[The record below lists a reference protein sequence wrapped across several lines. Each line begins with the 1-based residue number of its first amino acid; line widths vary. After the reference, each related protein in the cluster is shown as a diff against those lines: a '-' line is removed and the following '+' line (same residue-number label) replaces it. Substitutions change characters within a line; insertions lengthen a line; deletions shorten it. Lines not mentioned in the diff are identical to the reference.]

1 MTLKDI
7 LARSYA
13 LYGEENMKKINAT
26 CAIIFGLGGVG
37 GHCAEALVRAGL
49 KKIYL
54 VDKDVVAP
62 SNLNR
67 QLLASYENIGEDK
80 TRLAKERFSKI
91 NPFIE
96 LVEMKRFYLPED
108 PVEVPEDVDII
119 LDCIDTISAKIHL
132 MEVAAVRKLPLL
144 SCMGMGNR
152 FDPGRIRLSKLDK
165 TQNDPLCKVMRK
177 LAKERGLSHITVIY
191 SEEIPQKCNLSDS
204 PNKATPASLPFVPSV
219 AGLHMAAAACN
230 AICADITAF
239 IPKKR
244 QTMQLEEQRRE
255 LA

>member
-1 MTLKDI
+1 MNLRDL

-13 LYGEENMKKINAT
+13 LYGEENMQKITAS
-26 CAIIFGLGGVG
+26 CAIVFGLGGVG

-54 VDKDVVAP
+54 VDKDVVTP
-62 SNLNR
+62 SNINR
-67 QLLASYENIGEDK
+67 QLLASYENIGQDK
-80 TRLAKERFSKI
+80 TRIAKERFSQI
-91 NPFIE
+91 NPYIE
-96 LVEMKRFYLPED
+96 LVEMKRFYLPKD
-108 PVEVPEDVDII
+108 PVEIPEDVNII

-132 MEVAAVRKLPLL
+132 LEVAAARKLPLL

-152 FDPGRIRLSKLDK
+152 FDPSRIRLSKLDK

-177 LAKERGLSHITVIY
+177 LAKERGLSHISVIY

-230 AICADITAF
+230 AICGDIAAL

-244 QTMQLEEQRRE
+244 QTVKLQEQT
-255 LA
+255 